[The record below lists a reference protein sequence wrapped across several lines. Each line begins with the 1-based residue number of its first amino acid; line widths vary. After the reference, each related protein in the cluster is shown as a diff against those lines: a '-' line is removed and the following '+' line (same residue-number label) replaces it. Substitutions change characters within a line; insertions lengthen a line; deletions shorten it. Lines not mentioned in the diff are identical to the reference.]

1 MTRAETA
8 ELLTLIA
15 AAWPRF
21 EPDDARVAL
30 WSELFSD
37 VGFTVAKVA
46 LKKLM
51 ILNTFP
57 PSIAE
62 LRQTVA
68 EVTKP
73 ADSRLPAPE
82 AWGLAIK
89 AIHEYGYYREGEAMA
104 SLPMGVAQ
112 VVRWMD
118 YQQLCLSENTDVI
131 RGQFMRMYETQQ
143 RREAEQAV
151 LPSGLKRDIAK
162 LAEGMKIGQARVGLK
177 TTANATE
184 K

>member
-8 ELLTLIA
+8 ELLTLMA

-21 EPDDARVAL
+21 EPDDAKVAL

-37 VGFTVAKVA
+37 VDFRVVKVA

-57 PSIAE
+57 PSVAE
-62 LRQTVA
+62 LRQAVA
-68 EVTKP
+68 EVSRP
-73 ADSRLPAPE
+73 EGSRLPAPE

-104 SLPMGVAQ
+104 SLPESVAQ

-131 RGQFMRMYETQQ
+131 RGQFIRMYETQQ

-151 LPSGLKRDIAK
+151 LPPGLKQDIAR
-162 LAEGMKIGQARVGLK
+162 LAEGLKIEQARVGLK
-177 TTANATE
+177 TTA

>member
-21 EPDDARVAL
+21 EPDDARVVL
-30 WSELFSD
+30 WDELLSD
-37 VGFTVAKVA
+37 IEFRVAKVA

-57 PSIAE
+57 PSVAE
-62 LRQTVA
+62 LRQAVA
-68 EVTKP
+68 EVTRP
-73 ADSRLPAPE
+73 ADSRIPAPE

-89 AIHEYGYYREGEAMA
+89 AIHEYGYYREAEAMKN
-104 SLPMGVAQ
+104 LPESVAQ
-112 VVRWMD
+112 VVRWMG

-143 RREAEQAV
+143 KRETEQAV
-151 LPSGLKRDIAK
+151 LPPGLKQDIAR
-162 LAEGMKIGQARVGLK
+162 LAEGVKMEQRQKNKLAVRK
-177 TTANATE
+177 C
-184 K
+184 